1 MSSTSFKN
9 YTLQE
14 QELIKIFRLNQG
26 NQFLSD
32 FVNLFEDCFW
42 GPKTFICEYIDNV
55 IVKVY
60 NDDPITGIH
69 TQEIFKAMKMYAAGY
84 ANGQVN
90 NE

>member
-1 MSSTSFKN
+1 MSFKS

-32 FVNLFEDCFW
+32 FVELFEKTHW
-42 GPKTFICEYIDNV
+42 GPKTFICECIDNV
-55 IVKVY
+55 IFSVV
-60 NDDPITGIH
+60 NNE
-69 TQEIFKAMKMYAAGY
+69 EIIGPSSKEVFNEMKMYAAGY
-84 ANGQVN
+84 ANEQVIN

>member
-1 MSSTSFKN
+1 MSFKS

-32 FVNLFEDCFW
+32 FVELFEKTHW
-42 GPKTFICEYIDNV
+42 GPKTFICECIDNV
-55 IVKVY
+55 IVNVV
-60 NDDPITGIH
+60 NNE
-69 TQEIFKAMKMYAAGY
+69 EIIGPSSKEVFNEMKMYAAGY
-84 ANGQVN
+84 ANGQVMN

>member
-1 MSSTSFKN
+1 MSFKS

-32 FVNLFEDCFW
+32 FVELFEKTHW
-42 GPKTFICEYIDNV
+42 GPKTFVCECIDNV
-55 IVKVY
+55 IVSVVS
-60 NDDPITGIH
+60 NE
-69 TQEIFKAMKMYAAGY
+69 EIIGPSSKEVFNEMKMYAAGY
-84 ANGQVN
+84 ANGQVD